1 MKKIAITLLAAAFFT
16 ASATAQEKRTT
27 KAAHHHKHQ
36 HDMMAKQ
43 LNFSEDQKKQ
53 ANTYK
58 ADFRK
63 KMQELNKKE
72 TITVKEQRDQKYAL
86 RKEQKAKMQALLTPE
101 QKTKMAQLKAD
112 RKIKKEQHFTKHL
125 DKMKTNL
132 SLTDAQVT
140 QLKSQRTA
148 MLLKVSALKANES
161 LTREQ
166 RKTQMMALKDE
177 AREQHKKIFTADQL
191 KKMEEMKKKR
201 MDKSSVK

>member
-16 ASATAQEKRTT
+16 ASATAQQKRTM

-53 ANTYK
+53 ANTNK

-140 QLKSQRTA
+140 QLRSQKAA
-148 MLLKVSALKANES
+148 MQLKVTAIKANES

>member
-16 ASATAQEKRTT
+16 ASATAQQKRTM

-132 SLTDAQVT
+132 SLTDVQVT
-140 QLKSQRTA
+140 QLRSQKAA
-148 MLLKVSALKANES
+148 MQLKVTAIKANES

-191 KKMEEMKKKR
+191 KKIEEMKKKR

>member
-16 ASATAQEKRTT
+16 ASATAQQKRTM

-53 ANTYK
+53 ANTNK

-140 QLKSQRTA
+140 QLRSQKAA
-148 MLLKVSALKANES
+148 MQLKVKAIKANES

>member
-63 KMQELNKKE
+63 KC
-72 TITVKEQRDQKYAL
+72 RSS
-86 RKEQKAKMQALLTPE
+86 
-101 QKTKMAQLKAD
+101 
-112 RKIKKEQHFTKHL
+112 IKKKL
-125 DKMKTNL
+125 
-132 SLTDAQVT
+132 
-140 QLKSQRTA
+140 
-148 MLLKVSALKANES
+148 
-161 LTREQ
+161 
-166 RKTQMMALKDE
+166 
-177 AREQHKKIFTADQL
+177 
-191 KKMEEMKKKR
+191 
-201 MDKSSVK
+201 